1 MAIDPKH
8 YVIELEHPNGFTVS
22 RLLLTSPCIIRDDF
36 QCPFIEFM
44 ILIIIPMN
52 TRQITKLFFSQ
63 WLLFLITWHRSHLLV
78 FFLPLGDFYT
88 FELCYKNHVK
98 INQRR
103 PNDWND
109 KSFQCNMIQ
118 FYFVTVVTTIF
129 STFCFFKVL
138 AYM

>member
-44 ILIIIPMN
+44 ILKIILMN

-63 WLLFLITWHRSHLLV
+63 
-78 FFLPLGDFYT
+78 
-88 FELCYKNHVK
+88 
-98 INQRR
+98 
-103 PNDWND
+103 
-109 KSFQCNMIQ
+109 
-118 FYFVTVVTTIF
+118 
-129 STFCFFKVL
+129 
-138 AYM
+138 

>member
-44 ILIIIPMN
+44 ILKIILMN

-78 FFLPLGDFYT
+78 FFFCLLEIFIPLNFAT
-88 FELCYKNHVK
+88 K
-98 INQRR
+98 IML
-103 PNDWND
+103 
-109 KSFQCNMIQ
+109 KSTKDDQMTEMTNLFNAIW
-118 FYFVTVVTTIF
+118 FNFTLWPLSLLYFLRF
-129 STFCFFKVL
+129 AFLKF
-138 AYM
+138 